1 MCSPSCI
8 FIQLALNNNY
18 RTTELISPC
27 SCKAA
32 ASNKPAGLAGSMK
45 AATIIHS
52 TVATTQDEDEPI
64 VLTDAEVDDDLG
76 YSASSNDSLV

>member
-1 MCSPSCI
+1 
-8 FIQLALNNNY
+8 
-18 RTTELISPC
+18 
-27 SCKAA
+27 
-32 ASNKPAGLAGSMK
+32 MK